1 MGFYPEPD
9 SYSWNKIRVELKLSN
24 YATKSELKKQTGVH
38 KQGFVT
44 YLATLKPNVNKLDVD
59 KLKTVPADLSK
70 LNNE

>member
-38 KQGFVT
+38 TQGFVT
-44 YLATLKPNVNKLDVD
+44 YLATLK
-59 KLKTVPADLSK
+59 T
-70 LNNE
+70 